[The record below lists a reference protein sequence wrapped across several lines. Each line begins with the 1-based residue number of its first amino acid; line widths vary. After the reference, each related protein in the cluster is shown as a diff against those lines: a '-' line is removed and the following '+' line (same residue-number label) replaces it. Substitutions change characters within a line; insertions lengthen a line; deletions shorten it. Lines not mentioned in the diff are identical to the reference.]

1 MRHCSRTR
9 LMDYPG
15 ERLAEIWRTIC
26 LYQFHDILPG
36 SAIAWVYREV
46 VADHRRIS
54 DELTEFIHHAQEL
67 LAGRGD
73 EEIVFDSAPMARP
86 WASTVAMGGSKAPSI
101 TEASTPKKTRK
112 SSSLITV
119 CYA

>member
-1 MRHCSRTR
+1 
-9 LMDYPG
+9 MDGALLPPMATVEAHG
-15 ERLAEIWRTIC
+15 G

-73 EEIVFDSAPMARP
+73 EENKP
-86 WASTVAMGGSKAPSI
+86 
-101 TEASTPKKTRK
+101 
-112 SSSLITV
+112 
-119 CYA
+119 